1 MTIKYTNNATTSL
14 ATSINSSVTS
24 LDVASGQGAL
34 FPTLSGAD
42 VFYATLSNAGGT
54 VEIVKVTARSTD
66 TFTIVR
72 GQDNTTAASWSAG
85 DKVELRVTAVGLT
98 AMAQVANNLSD
109 LPSASTARTN
119 LGLATIAA
127 SGSASDLGS
136 GTVPTARLGSGSA
149 SSSTYLRGDQ
159 TWAAIAGFPTGTAM
173 LFVQTAAP
181 TGWTKVTTHDNKA
194 LRVVSG
200 TASSGGSVAFTTAFA
215 SQTPAGTV
223 GATTLSESQI
233 PSHTHSSTL
242 SRTSTVGYINQCGSY
257 FFGTTSGAAGGGGSH
272 THSFTGTAINLAVSY
287 VDTIIATKD

>member
-1 MTIKYTNNATTSL
+1 MALVLKDRVKETTTTTGTGTLTLAGAATGFQSFSAIGNGNTTYYCIVDSSAGTWETGIGTYT
-14 ATSINSSVTS
+14 SSGT
-24 LDVASGQGAL
+24 
-34 FPTLSGAD
+34 TLSRD
-42 VFYATLSNAGGT
+42 TILESSN
-54 VEIVKVTARSTD
+54 
-66 TFTIVR
+66 
-72 GQDNTTAASWSAG
+72 
-85 DKVELRVTAVGLT
+85 
-98 AMAQVANNLSD
+98 
-109 LPSASTARTN
+109 
-119 LGLATIAA
+119 
-127 SGSASDLGS
+127 SGSA
-136 GTVPTARLGSGSA
+136 VNFGSGSKDVFV
-149 SSSTYLRGDQ
+149 TYPAQKAVYTD
-159 TWAAIAGFPTGTAM
+159 ISAGFPSGTAM